1 MTDLFKK
8 AGVKIPTQKK
18 PAARRGRGEQ
28 RNEEGSSYGGHNLRE
43 TIPAKES
50 DGGGSVLRPRSTLA
64 KGTSIPPA
72 IKALAPQPEESADND
87 ADKNEESDLSSTDGD
102 DTGDDDNDDDDDEK
116 DDRDYGGGTTQKS
129 QKSSNSAPAPLA
141 ATHTAPMPTQPIQP
155 IATSAICTAAATS
168 MANPGFN
175 LNREL
180 QWQSAVNG
188 DTTKQKSFR
197 TDVTQQVDM
206 VVFGWMRPS
215 SPYVQLLHSIA
226 TYAVRGGDSD
236 CHNKDF
242 GYVGDRSS
250 LHTPTAVVL
259 DDKTWKWVVK
269 KVGLDI
275 GPLEQFY
282 ASPDKARVLYEP
294 PDDSGVNTTVP
305 RIVYLPP
312 PFAAYCAEQQRT
324 PFQLHQFIAQYA
336 TKDGSTTDMGKCN
349 MLLNWCVVASH
360 RHSAPTTSVLAVQME
375 TAPMDDDDFLRW
387 IQRIDRT
394 GGGQA
399 VPPPTPHTRAT
410 ATAPVSVAIPQAPAV
425 AAPST
430 DDMFKK
436 MAESISKSFATA
448 AASLHAPSHDA
459 GGPSSE
465 NGGQKYDEFQMA
477 VVMGFAH
484 VDDIAG
490 VPIIWALFQYSNK
503 LDIHK
508 DTLKRRM
515 TEYAMTT
522 TQDRPEQVTIDRSL
536 YITDATMREIIAIN
550 FNPGGVSADADT
562 ADKGLSILIC
572 RARTA
577 AQRAEIKRYERMK
590 DKSKRNWSKQEAEE
604 DEVTAYDT
612 GALPD
617 DYNELLRCLGT
628 YCALLHT
635 LFGSKC
641 VFYPNC
647 YRLWTEMNSEVV
659 CEKREKFSAL
669 FCRQIIWAILEESR
683 AFFAQRLSV
692 DDFNNAPLPEDIPY
706 PTCSLAVVIQSVKYI
721 TPIERSTFP
730 ASWYPGSATRAVGV
744 ASVMVPVQSVAT
756 PGPAPSVVSGITSA
770 ASTRAQRPTAPV
782 SIRTTN
788 VHPTIK
794 ATMEPYIAK
803 CKGINLTA
811 LLNHV
816 NSTIDDLPKLP
827 PDVSGT
833 NGICYNWVLGR
844 CQLDNCRHLDGH
856 VNARD
861 VTDEFVSE
869 LLSKLR
875 PGITEFM
882 TNGVPQPTRRR
893 NRRRRRE

>member
-8 AGVKIPTQKK
+8 AGVKIPTQKT
-18 PAARRGRGEQ
+18 AARRARGDH
-28 RNEEGSSYGGHNLRE
+28 RNEEGSTYGGHNLRDA
-43 TIPAKES
+43 IPAKDS
-50 DGGGSVLRPRSTLA
+50 DGGGSVLRPRPRSTLA
-64 KGTSIPPA
+64 KGNPIPPTV
-72 IKALAPQPEESADND
+72 KALAPPNEDEAEDEANED
-87 ADKNEESDLSSTDGD
+87 EESDLSS
-102 DTGDDDNDDDDDEK
+102 DDDDDDVDDDDDDEDGEQGA
-116 DDRDYGGGTTQKS
+116 DDGGGTTQKS
-129 QKSSNSAPAPLA
+129 QKSASATPTSTTGTTKP
-141 ATHTAPMPTQPIQP
+141 PPPTQDP
-155 IATSAICTAAATS
+155 SAVGRAAATI

-180 QWQSAVNG
+180 LWQSAVTG
-188 DTTKQKSFR
+188 DSTKQKSFR
-197 TDVTQQVDM
+197 TDVTQQVDLI
-206 VVFGWMRPS
+206 VFGWMRPS
-215 SPYVQLLHSIA
+215 SPYIQLLHSIA

-242 GYVGDRSS
+242 GYVGDRTS
-250 LHTPTAVVL
+250 LRTPTAVVL
-259 DDKTWKWVVK
+259 DDKLWKWVGK
-269 KVGLDI
+269 KVVLDI
-275 GPLEQFY
+275 VPVELFY
-282 ASPDKARVLYEP
+282 ANPDNARVLYEP
-294 PDDSGVNTTVP
+294 SHDGGTTTTVP
-305 RIVYLPP
+305 RMVYLPP
-312 PFAAYCAEQQRT
+312 PFATYCAEQQRT
-324 PFQLHQFIAQYA
+324 PFQLHQFITQYA
-336 TKDGSTTDMGKCN
+336 TANGSATDIGKCD
-349 MLLNWCVVASH
+349 MLINWCIVASH
-360 RHSAPTTSVLAVQME
+360 RHATPTTSVLAVQME
-375 TAPMDDDDFLRW
+375 TAPTDDDEFLRW
-387 IQRIDRT
+387 IQRIDKT
-394 GGGQA
+394 GGGHTG
-399 VPPPTPHTRAT
+399 PPPSRAASTPL
-410 ATAPVSVAIPQAPAV
+410 VSVAAPQTAAV

-430 DDMFKK
+430 DDMFKR

-448 AASLHAPSHDA
+448 AASLQAPSHDVT
-459 GGPSSE
+459 GTGSE

-522 TQDRPEQVTIDRSL
+522 TPDRPEQVTIDRSL

-562 ADKGLSILIC
+562 ADKGLSILVC

-577 AQRAEIKRYERMK
+577 AQRAEIKRYERTK

-635 LFGSKC
+635 LFGNKC
-641 VFYPNC
+641 VFYRNC
-647 YRLWTEMNSEVV
+647 YKLWTEMNSEVV
-659 CEKREKFSAL
+659 CEKREKFTAL
-669 FCRQIIWAILEESR
+669 FCRQIVWAILEESR

-692 DDFNNAPLPEDIPY
+692 DDFDNAQLPEDIPY

-730 ASWYPGSATRAVGV
+730 SSWYPGNASRAGRIGSV
-744 ASVMVPVQSVAT
+744 AVPVQSVAT
-756 PGPAPSVVSGITSA
+756 PGAAPSVVSGITTA
-770 ASTRAQRPTAPV
+770 ASTRTQRTPAPV
-782 SIRTTN
+782 AIRATN
-788 VHPTIK
+788 IHPTIK

-811 LLNHV
+811 LLNQV
-816 NSTIDDLPKLP
+816 NLTIDDLPKLSP
-827 PDVSGT
+827 EVSGT
-833 NGICYNWVLGR
+833 SGICYNWVLGR
-844 CQLDNCRHLDGH
+844 CQLENCRHLDGH

-861 VTDEFVSE
+861 VTDEFAAD
-869 LLSKLR
+869 LLGKLR

-882 TNGVPQPTRRR
+882 TNGLPQPRRR

>member
-18 PAARRGRGEQ
+18 SVVRRGRGDK
-28 RNEEGSSYGGHNLRE
+28 RNEEDSAYGGHHLRE
-43 TIPAKES
+43 SIPAKES
-50 DGGGSVLRPRSTLA
+50 DGGGSVLRPRPRSTLA
-64 KGTSIPPA
+64 RGSPIPPTV
-72 IKALAPQPEESADND
+72 KALAPTNEDD
-87 ADKNEESDLSSTDGD
+87 ADDDANDNEDSDLSSE
-102 DTGDDDNDDDDDEK
+102 DDDDD
-116 DDRDYGGGTTQKS
+116 DDDDDDGEDDEDGGDDGGGATQKS
-129 QKSSNSAPAPLA
+129 QKSTGDTPASPA
-141 ATHTAPMPTQPIQP
+141 ATFKTPALAQSNT
-155 IATSAICTAAATS
+155 TSAVCKAATAS
-168 MANPGFN
+168 MANPGFD

-180 QWQSAVNG
+180 QWQSTANG
-188 DTTKQKSFR
+188 DPTKQKSFR
-197 TDVTQQVDM
+197 TEVTQQVDL
-206 VVFGWMRPS
+206 VVMGWMRPS

-242 GYVGDRSS
+242 GYVGDRTS
-250 LHTPTAVVL
+250 LRTPTAVVL
-259 DDKTWKWVVK
+259 DDKIWKWVGK

-282 ASPDKARVLYEP
+282 TNPVKAKVLYEP
-294 PDDSGVNTTVP
+294 PDESAITTSVP
-305 RIVYLPP
+305 RMVYLPP
-312 PFAAYCAEQQRT
+312 PFATYCAEQQRT

-336 TKDGSTTDMGKCN
+336 TKDGSPTDMGKCN
-349 MLLNWCVVASH
+349 MLLNWCIVASH
-360 RHSAPTTSVLAVQME
+360 RSAPTTSVLAVQME
-375 TAPMDDDDFLRW
+375 TAPTDDDEFLRW
-387 IQRIDRT
+387 IQRIDKT
-394 GGGQA
+394 GRGQTGPPAPTSLAVASSATPQA
-399 VPPPTPHTRAT
+399 VA
-410 ATAPVSVAIPQAPAV
+410 AA

-448 AASLHAPSHDA
+448 AASLQAPPPDVS
-459 GGPSSE
+459 GSGFE

-515 TEYAMTT
+515 TEYATT
-522 TQDRPEQVTIDRSL
+522 TTPDRPEQVTIDRSL

-550 FNPGGVSADADT
+550 FNPGGVSADADM
-562 ADKGLSILIC
+562 ADKGLSILVC

-577 AQRAEIKRYERMK
+577 AQRAEIKRYERTK

-635 LFGSKC
+635 LFGNKC
-641 VFYPNC
+641 SFYRNC
-647 YRLWTEMNSEVV
+647 FRLWTEMNSEVV

-669 FCRQIIWAILEESR
+669 FCRQIVWAILEESR

-692 DDFNNAPLPEDIPY
+692 EDFDNAQLPEDIPY
-706 PTCSLAVVIQSVKYI
+706 PSCSLAVVIQSVKYI

-730 ASWYPGSATRAVGV
+730 SSWYPGSAARSVGG
-744 ASVMVPVQSVAT
+744 ASAMVPVQSISA
-756 PGPAPSVVSGITSA
+756 PGPAPSVVSGITTA
-770 ASTRAQRPTAPV
+770 ASARTPRTTAPIA
-782 SIRTTN
+782 IRTTN

-803 CKGINLTA
+803 CKGVNLTA

-816 NSTIDDLPKLP
+816 NATIDDLPKLS

-844 CQLDNCRHLDGH
+844 CQLDNCRHQDGH

-861 VTDEFVSE
+861 VTDDFVSE

-882 TNGVPQPTRRR
+882 TNGVPQPARKR